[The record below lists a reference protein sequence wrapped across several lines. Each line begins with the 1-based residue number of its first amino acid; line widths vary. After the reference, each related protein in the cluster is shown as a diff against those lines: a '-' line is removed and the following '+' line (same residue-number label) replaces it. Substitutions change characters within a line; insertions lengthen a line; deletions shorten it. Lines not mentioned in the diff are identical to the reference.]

1 VESSASV
8 HPADRHFPGNVAGVS
23 LVELLWGLGMPPL
36 FESAF
41 LQLFLHRLGA
51 SSLLIGLIPSLAAAG
66 NALSSLFSYP
76 LTSHLERRRSAVI
89 LVHVCSALPILAIG
103 LTLGITGFQ
112 QATLGLFLV
121 LFAVFSLALGLVL
134 PVWQNY
140 LTKIFSESRVVPAM
154 AVLMISQSVGKLVG
168 SLLLVRVVERYSF
181 SAPGAS
187 LVFTMV
193 GLLFLVGS
201 LPFLLTA
208 EEPGARTQGLSGNL
222 FRAAGRSSLKRTFS
236 NRSFLLFL
244 GTDLEYF
251 ALSGV
256 LAFYA
261 NYATQF
267 CGVSPA
273 LASGLFMACN
283 YLGGMLAN
291 GLLGWANL
299 LSRRSKYLVTKAFAL
314 SWLIV
319 LSVHPAPWVFYAA
332 SLAFGASRGTR
343 LMVFTPSVK
352 RLSGQPDATLYFA
365 AAPILALPFSTGLPL
380 LNGAFLDRFSSLGPG
395 AFKIMFL
402 GMAVLSLA
410 GLLFSTRMPSE
421 ETR

>member
-1 VESSASV
+1 V
-8 HPADRHFPGNVAGVS
+8 GVS

-41 LQLFLHRLGA
+41 LQLFLHHLGA
-51 SSLLIGLIPSLAAAG
+51 SSLLIGLVPSLAAAG
-66 NALSSLFSYP
+66 SALSSLLSYS
-76 LTSHLERRRSAVI
+76 LTSHLERRRTAVI
-89 LVHVCSALPILAIG
+89 VVHAGAALPILIFG
-103 LTLGITGFQ
+103 LTLGVTGIHPS
-112 QATLGLFLV
+112 TLGLFLV
-121 LFAVFSLALGLVL
+121 LFAVFSMVMGLVL

-140 LTKIFSESRVVPAM
+140 LMKIFSETRVVPAM
-154 AVLMISQSVGKLVG
+154 AVLMITQSVGKLVG
-168 SLLLVRVVERYSF
+168 SLFLVRIVERYSF
-181 SAPGAS
+181 SASGAS
-187 LVFTMV
+187 LVFTIV
-193 GLLFLVGS
+193 GLLFLMGA

-208 EEPGARTQGLSGNL
+208 EEPGVRAQGVSGNL
-222 FRAAGRSSLKRTFS
+222 FRATGRASLRRTFS
-236 NRSFLLFL
+236 NGSFLLFL

-283 YLGGMLAN
+283 YLGGVLAN

-299 LSRRSKYLVTKAFAL
+299 LSRRSKYLVTKALAL
-314 SWLIV
+314 SWLIL
-319 LSVHPAPWVFYAA
+319 LSAYPAPWVFYTA

-343 LMVFTPSVK
+343 LMVFAPSVK

-365 AAPILALPFSTGLPL
+365 VAPILALPFSTGLPL
-380 LNGAFLDRFSSLGPG
+380 LNGAFLDRFAFLGAD

-402 GMAVLSLA
+402 GMAVLCLA
-410 GLLFSTRMPSE
+410 GLLFATRMPLK
-421 ETR
+421 ETQ